1 MSSEMMKFIGACVA
15 LRKNIVVSGGTGSG
29 KTSLLNAISLCIGP
43 TERIITVEDSLE
55 LKLQQSHVVR
65 MEARPPNAEG
75 KGEVSIRALVKNCLR
90 MRPDRI
96 VVGECRGG
104 EALDMLQAMNTGHDG
119 SLTTVHANTPSDTV
133 ARLETLCL
141 MAGMDM
147 PLSAIRAQIASAVS
161 VIVQTARL
169 SDGSRKTVEIAEVC
183 GLDEKGNAKLRTL
196 FEFRREGVEADVLRC
211 LPAPR
216 RRARPGG
223 VRRRRGGGHMIDV
236 AIAAACLLAFAVLV
250 GIAVRGLLA
259 ASARDRDESDDVMA
273 RAARVGE
280 TGMPE
285 FLARRMRE
293 RRAAKVRAELP
304 DALDMVANSLG
315 AGLTLPQAILR
326 NLDHFPPL
334 VAEEFARVIYDT
346 RLGYSVGGAF
356 DNFARRLPTPDVRMV
371 AIASSIGVAHG
382 GNLAES
388 YRMLS
393 TLLRDNLAFEAEL
406 KAMTT
411 EGRMQAIVMS
421 ALPLVMLVLLGL
433 VKRDLVSP
441 LFTTAAGWGAL
452 ALLFAMQG
460 LAYLWIR
467 KIVDIKV

>member
-1 MSSEMMKFIGACVA
+1 
-15 LRKNIVVSGGTGSG
+15 
-29 KTSLLNAISLCIGP
+29 
-43 TERIITVEDSLE
+43 
-55 LKLQQSHVVR
+55 
-65 MEARPPNAEG
+65 
-75 KGEVSIRALVKNCLR
+75 
-90 MRPDRI
+90 
-96 VVGECRGG
+96 
-104 EALDMLQAMNTGHDG
+104 
-119 SLTTVHANTPSDTV
+119 
-133 ARLETLCL
+133 
-141 MAGMDM
+141 
-147 PLSAIRAQIASAVS
+147 
-161 VIVQTARL
+161 
-169 SDGSRKTVEIAEVC
+169 
-183 GLDEKGNAKLRTL
+183 
-196 FEFRREGVEADVLRC
+196 
-211 LPAPR
+211 
-216 RRARPGG
+216 
-223 VRRRRGGGHMIDV
+223 MIDV